1 MPSQSQLST
10 LAFERVVAVP
20 AAEAYRA
27 FVHPT
32 ALRDWLCQFAH
43 LDVRQGGYVFLRW
56 EDGYTISGNF
66 LKVDVNKRIEFNWAS
81 PADAGP
87 STVRVDFR
95 PRREGT
101 LVALSHIGLGTTS
114 RWKDTRQALL
124 TNWPAALENL
134 QSHLEHGI
142 DLRRARR
149 PRLGIAYGEFT
160 PALAKQLA
168 VPVKRGL
175 YIENVLENTGAH
187 TAGLQKGDV
196 LIKFNGKQIYDASAL
211 GNAITGLQAGD
222 TPEAELYR
230 GPQKVR
236 AAITLSA
243 FPMLDLPA
251 QGTDLA
257 ARVKPLHAKINAEWA
272 QALTG
277 LTEAQANTRPAPN
290 EWSINELLAHFIL
303 TERDLQSWIAD
314 MLNDRVVG
322 DDLEMRPNVQP
333 RLTALVNRL
342 GTPQK
347 LLTEL
352 KHAETETL
360 GVLEAL
366 PESFTRYRKH
376 LFRRVTEW
384 TLQVTPG
391 HWHEEHLE
399 QVRNTLRAVRPQ

>member
-27 FVHPT
+27 FIHPT
-32 ALRDWLCQFAH
+32 ALRDWLCQFAS
-43 LDVRQGGYVFLRW
+43 LDVRQGGHVFLRW

-66 LKVDVNKRIEFNWAS
+66 LKVDVNKRLEFNWAS

-87 STVRVDFR
+87 STFRVDFR

-101 LVALSHIGLGTTS
+101 LVALSHIGLGTTT

-134 QSHLEHGI
+134 QSFLEHGI
-142 DLRRARR
+142 DLRLARR
-149 PRLGIAYGEFT
+149 PRLGISYGEFT
-160 PALAKQLA
+160 PALAKQLG

-175 YIENVLENTGAH
+175 YIDGVLEGTGAH
-187 TAGLQKGDV
+187 AAGLQKGDV
-196 LIKFNGKQIYDASAL
+196 LIKFHGKQIYDANAL
-211 GNAITGLQAGD
+211 ANAITTLKAGD
-222 TPEAELYR
+222 APEAELYR
-230 GPQKVR
+230 GPHKVR
-236 AAITLSA
+236 ATITLSA
-243 FPMLDLPA
+243 FPMLELPA
-251 QGTDLA
+251 NGAALA
-257 ARVKPLHAKINAEWA
+257 AQVRPLHAKINAELA
-272 QALTG
+272 QAING
-277 LTEAQANTRPAPN
+277 LTEAQANAHPAAN
-290 EWSINELLAHFIL
+290 AWSVNELLAHFIL
-303 TERDLQSWIAD
+303 TERDLQSWLAD
-314 MLNDRVVG
+314 MLNDRIIH

-352 KHAETETL
+352 KHASAETL
-360 GVLEAL
+360 ATLEAL

-376 LFRRVTEW
+376 LFRRVAAW
-384 TLQVTPG
+384 VLQTTPA
-391 HWHEEHLE
+391 HWHEEHRDQLHATL
-399 QVRNTLRAVRPQ
+399 QAVRNQ

>member
-32 ALRDWLCQFAH
+32 ALRDWLCQFAS
-43 LDVRQGGYVFLRW
+43 LDVRQGGHVFLRW

-66 LKVDVNKRIEFNWAS
+66 LKVDANKRIEFNWAS

-87 STVRVDFR
+87 STLRVDFR

-124 TNWPAALENL
+124 TNWPIALENL

-149 PRLGIAYGEFT
+149 PRLGISYGEFT
-160 PALAKQLA
+160 PALAKQLN

-175 YIENVLENTGAH
+175 YVEGVLEGTGAH
-187 TAGLQKGDV
+187 AAGLQKGDV
-196 LIKFNGKQIYDASAL
+196 LIKFNGKQIYDANAL
-211 GNAITGLQAGD
+211 ANAITGLKAGD

-230 GPQKVR
+230 GPHKVR
-236 AAITLSA
+236 ANITLSA
-243 FPMLDLPA
+243 FPMLELPA
-251 QGTDLA
+251 NGAALA
-257 ARVKPLHAKINAEWA
+257 DRVRPIHAKINAELT
-272 QALTG
+272 QALAS
-277 LTEAQANTRPAPN
+277 LTEAQANARPAPA
-290 EWSINELLAHFIL
+290 EWSLNELLAHFIL
-303 TERDLQSWIAD
+303 TERDLQGWIAD
-314 MLNDRVVG
+314 MLNDRVVN
-322 DDLEMRPNVQP
+322 DDLEMRPNVAP

-347 LLTEL
+347 LLAEL
-352 KHAETETL
+352 KHAEAETL
-360 GVLEAL
+360 AVLENL
-366 PESFTRYRKH
+366 PEAFTKYRKH
-376 LFRRVTEW
+376 LFRRIAVW
-384 TLQVTPG
+384 TLEVTPG
-391 HWHEEHLE
+391 HWQEEHLA
-399 QVRNTLRAVRPQ
+399 QFQATLAAVRAP